1 MRLRFGML
9 AFAGLVACTTTDPNL
24 PLTMSAS
31 AVRITVAASVEAQ
44 DRRGVTIGLQQLA
57 AMGAA
62 LSPPTQMQLAP
73 LVDQTEARIG
83 LGTQRSLADRLAGL
97 FAFNAREHSNSEPF
111 AEVPAGHR
119 LIEGIAWDEA
129 RGRLFVGSVL
139 DRELLVREGDA
150 WRAVPMRA
158 PIGGVFGMAVDAP
171 RRLLWFASA
180 GVEPMPDPGR
190 AFAGLVAVDLDRL
203 EEARRVEL
211 AGAQPGDVAVA
222 EDGTLYASDSRS
234 GAVYRCRPGCTA
246 AETFV
251 APGRLHGPQGMVIEP
266 RGNAL
271 YVADYA
277 AGLFRVA
284 LDTGEVASIRLRQ
297 LEMLDGI
304 DGLLLYPFDRALI
317 AIQNG
322 TRPRRILK
330 IALDHSGRVV
340 DRVTVIEQ
348 NVAGWGEPTLGT
360 IVGSGLVYVADG
372 QWERWGPGGIIT
384 DGGAPHATAL
394 RIIRHLGEVA
404 VQLEVPHQPNT
415 ILRAT
420 PRY

>member
-9 AFAGLVACTTTDPNL
+9 ALAGLVACTTPETSL
-24 PLTMSAS
+24 PLTMSAT
-31 AVRITVAASVEAQ
+31 AVRHTVATSVEAQ
-44 DRRGVTIGLQQLA
+44 DRGGVTIGLQQLA

-62 LSPPTQMQLAP
+62 LSPTTQMQLAP
-73 LVDQTEARIG
+73 LVDPAEGRIA
-83 LGTQRSLADRLAGL
+83 LGTQGSLADRLASL

-129 RGRLFVGSVL
+129 RDRLFVGSVL
-139 DRELLVREGDA
+139 DRELLVRAGDA
-150 WRAVPMRA
+150 WRAVSMRA

-180 GVEPMPDPGR
+180 GVAPMTDPGR

-203 EEARRVEL
+203 EEVRRVEL
-211 AGAQPGDVAVA
+211 TGAQPGDVAVA
-222 EDGTLYASDSRS
+222 EDSTLYVSDSRS
-234 GAVYRCRPGCTA
+234 GAIYRCRPSCAA
-246 AETFV
+246 AETLV
-251 APGRLHGPQGMVIEP
+251 APGRLHSPQGMAVAP

-284 LDTGEVASIRLRQ
+284 LDTGEIAPIRLRQ
-297 LEMLDGI
+297 VEMLDGI

-330 IALDHSGRVV
+330 IALDHSGRTV
-340 DRVTVIEQ
+340 DRITVMEQ
-348 NVAGWGEPTLGT
+348 NVSGWGEPTLGT
-360 IVGSGLVYVADG
+360 IVGPGLVYVADG
-372 QWERWGPGGIIT
+372 QWERWGPGGVIT

-394 RIIRHLGEVA
+394 RILPHLGDIM
-404 VQLEVPHQPNT
+404 VQLDVPVQPNT
-415 ILRAT
+415 SPGALR
-420 PRY
+420 